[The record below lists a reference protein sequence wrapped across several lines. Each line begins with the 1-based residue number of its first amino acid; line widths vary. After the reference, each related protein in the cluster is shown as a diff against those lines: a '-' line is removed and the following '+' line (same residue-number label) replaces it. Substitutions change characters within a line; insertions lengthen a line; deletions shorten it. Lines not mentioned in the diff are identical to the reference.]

1 MLVVYTFRPS
11 SSVAPSLFTLRCSG
25 CPFFSGQ
32 IHVACTDCPIERV
45 TVLLLDLAVRTDVA
59 ERRDWIGLRM
69 IEHLS
74 LVPKMQTVNRQLTI
88 KQYQPAIQ
96 PISVTPAATIQ
107 PIATVVTGS
116 NVKDDYESA

>member
-1 MLVVYTFRPS
+1 
-11 SSVAPSLFTLRCSG
+11 
-25 CPFFSGQ
+25 
-32 IHVACTDCPIERV
+32 
-45 TVLLLDLAVRTDVA
+45 
-59 ERRDWIGLRM
+59 
-69 IEHLS
+69 
-74 LVPKMQTVNRQLTI
+74 MQTVNRQLTI